1 MVICILVSQMSAVK
15 INFLQIQE
23 ELGSY
28 MRDNSRATLK
38 SEEKISNTL

>member
-1 MVICILVSQMSAVK
+1 MNSVK

-28 MRDNSRATLK
+28 MRDSSKAALK
-38 SEEKISNTL
+38 SEEKI